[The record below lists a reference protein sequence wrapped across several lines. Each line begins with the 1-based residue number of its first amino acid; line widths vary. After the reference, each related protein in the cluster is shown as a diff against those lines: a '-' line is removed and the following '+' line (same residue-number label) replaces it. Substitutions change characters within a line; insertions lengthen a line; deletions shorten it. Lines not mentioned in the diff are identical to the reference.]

1 MQQDS
6 FKPRPNTYHSFDSI
20 TPIACQEALG
30 MESGAILDGQITAS
44 SKWDDNHAPFQGRL
58 HYKKTGDKQGSWSA
72 ATSDAYQWLQIDLV
86 SQYNQVTGVA
96 TQGRNAFKYQYITK
110 YRLQYSSDGVNFQ
123 YYREQG
129 QTADKVK
136 KKRPNSQP

>member
-1 MQQDS
+1 
-6 FKPRPNTYHSFDSI
+6 
-20 TPIACQEALG
+20 

-44 SKWDDNHAPFQGRL
+44 SQWDDNHAPFLGRL
-58 HYKKTGDKQGSWSA
+58 HFKKSGNKQGSWSA

-86 SQYNQVTGVA
+86 SQYNEVTGVA
-96 TQGRNAFKYQYITK
+96 TQGRNGFKYQYITK

-136 KKRPNSQP
+136 KKT